1 MDKWKADILKNPCNS
16 TRFNS
21 DTHDKHPPKS
31 PLNKGG
37 LRGVLGFSAKGWLA
51 MHKTSRSLGARPPEA
66 GKPFSACLPLRSEN
80 IFATNV
86 ISNV

>member
-21 DTHDKHPPKS
+21 DTHDCILH
-31 PLNKGG
+31 LMC
-37 LRGVLGFSAKGWLA
+37 FSAKGWLA

-66 GKPFSACLPLRSEN
+66 GKPFSACLPPKIEK
-80 IFATNV
+80 IFANNV